1 MIIGILEDDPDQSQV
16 ISDWLA
22 KEGHQCHIYTDGT
35 QLVRGLKSHGFEMLL
50 LDWQVPGMDGL
61 EVLEWV
67 RSNLSWQLPVIF
79 ITVRD
84 QEQQIVDALGA
95 GADDYLTKP
104 VSQALLMARLQA
116 VARRSGLDTEAADS
130 QAELK
135 VGSYQFNRQSGQC
148 LYAGEVIDLTKRE
161 FDLAMFFFRNIG
173 RILSRDLLL
182 HHVWNLS
189 GDMQTRTVDT
199 HVSRLRSK
207 LGLRPESGWNLSA
220 VYHYGYRLEQMAQAS
235 ADT

>member
-1 MIIGILEDDPDQSQV
+1 MIIGILEDDQDQSSV
-16 ISDWLA
+16 LSEWLD

-61 EVLEWV
+61 QVVEWV
-67 RSNLSWQLPVIF
+67 RNNLSWRLPVIF

-84 QEQQIVDALGA
+84 QEQQIVDALQA

-104 VSQALLMARLQA
+104 VSQPMLIARLNA
-116 VARRSGLDTEAADS
+116 VARRSGLDTEESDLQTVLS
-130 QAELK
+130 
-135 VGSYQFNRQSGQC
+135 VGGYEFNRQSGQC
-148 LYAGEVIDLTKRE
+148 LHAGETIDLTKRE

-207 LGLRPESGWNLSA
+207 LGLRSENGWNLSA
-220 VYHYGYRLEQMAQAS
+220 VYHYGYRLEQVANTPDEA
-235 ADT
+235 

>member
-1 MIIGILEDDPDQSQV
+1 MIIGILEDDQDQSSV
-16 ISDWLA
+16 LSEWLD

-61 EVLEWV
+61 QVVEWV
-67 RSNLSWQLPVIF
+67 RNNLSWQLPVIF

-84 QEQQIVDALGA
+84 QEQQIVDALQA

-104 VSQALLMARLQA
+104 VSQPMLVARLNA
-116 VARRSGLDTEAADS
+116 VARRSGLDTEDADLQTVLS
-130 QAELK
+130 
-135 VGSYQFNRQSGQC
+135 VGNYEFNRQSGQC
-148 LYAGEVIDLTKRE
+148 THAGEGIDLTKRE

-207 LGLRPESGWNLSA
+207 LGLRPENGWSLSA
-220 VYHYGYRLEQMAQAS
+220 VYHYGYRLEQVANTP
-235 ADT
+235 DET